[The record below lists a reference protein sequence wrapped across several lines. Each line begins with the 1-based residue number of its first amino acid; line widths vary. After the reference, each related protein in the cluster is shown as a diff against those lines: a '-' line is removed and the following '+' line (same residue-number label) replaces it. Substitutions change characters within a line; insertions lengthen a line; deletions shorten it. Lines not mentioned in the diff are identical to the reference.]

1 MIINSFNILDTD
13 MNSIGTGVYLAASTM
28 DHSCDPNAVATFDG
42 KTLNVR
48 AVKDMPSMDWTQ
60 HGLDT
65 GNTRTTVDM
74 NSIGTGV
81 YLAASTMDHSCDP
94 NAVATFDG
102 KTLNVRAVKDMPSMD
117 WTQVTQEPRST

>member
-60 HGLDT
+60 G
-65 GNTRTTVDM
+65 R
-74 NSIGTGV
+74 
-81 YLAASTMDHSCDP
+81 ACTMDHSCDP
-94 NAVATFDG
+94 NAAATFDG

-117 WTQVTQEPRST
+117 WTQMRRK